1 MDNNTK
7 QNYSRT
13 GNTKTSNQATDSNR
27 QKSSSSDI
35 QTTKHWPRNSRR
47 RENPSTSARNNNGN
61 NSSKQ
66 QQLSSKV
73 RPNVD
78 KRPRA
83 RGSNGYNNHNAGGS
97 YRGTNEDYF
106 ATGTGLGFGDTT
118 FYDSSM
124 GAAVG
129 RFEHTD
135 YELNSVYAPGSKKQ
149 NLNHLLNFY
158 YTPRE
163 VDYYDGVG
171 GNSGGGGSSGYIQ
184 RHGHV
189 KKHKYNKEQFLQAN
203 FQFVIK
209 SSAKRKT
216 DDSPDT
222 LIDWSLIEQINIQTP
237 DEPQCPICLYPPV
250 AAKVTRCG
258 HVYCWPCVLHY
269 LSLSD
274 KTWRKCPICYD
285 AIHVGD
291 LKSASIVQQQTF
303 NVNSHITFRLM
314 RRKKG
319 SLFIEKHDCM
329 KKEQNTEKY
338 PYVCSPIEEKIFS
351 KFILAKRSDVADI
364 LEREQRELLSDVDE
378 SCPEYVF
385 IQQAL
390 ELLKERT
397 NLLGDIEQRDEEIYK
412 FEETAKE
419 EIVVN
424 NINVIETKE
433 LLLHNNDINETEALE
448 SNKEASSL
456 NNQEINT
463 DEETAETSSNT
474 DTISY
479 THSAGAQKSSTKFY
493 YFYQSD
499 DGQNIYL
506 HPLNVK
512 MLQACYGSLADA
524 PAIISARIIQK
535 EQHSMDEDHRRKFT
549 CLGHLPLTCQ
559 FAVVE
564 IELQPPYVTE
574 DIIQVF
580 ERDIVFRKKER
591 HRRAR
596 EERER
601 EKHINAIN
609 DRQMGKLIASTANI
623 NITSSHEFPTCGFEE
638 SLVPTGDIQLIDNVP
653 STSKGGRTKTVST
666 SSAGS
671 CSYSAIAI
679 HCKKEHTPW
688 SNLNAAQNT
697 SAATGVQLTTDDGET
712 SILSTIHTNL
722 GDVLAQALS
731 QKKERKST
739 TKTNESSNTI
749 GGNKKSKKSKKMLP
763 LYSTG
768 MNFSGN

>member
-1 MDNNTK
+1 MDNK
-7 QNYSRT
+7 KQQNYSRT
-13 GNTKTSNQATDSNR
+13 GNTKTSNQPTDSNR
-27 QKSSSSDI
+27 QKSSSSDL
-35 QTTKHWPRNSRR
+35 QSAKNCTKNSRR
-47 RENPSTSARNNNGN
+47 RENPTTSARNNNN
-61 NSSKQ
+61 NKQ
-66 QQLSSKV
+66 QPLAKV

-83 RGSNGYNNHNAGGS
+83 RGFNGYNNNNNPGGS
-97 YRGTNEDYF
+97 YRGTNHDYF
-106 ATGTGLGFGDTT
+106 AASSGLGSGDPT
-118 FYDSSM
+118 FYDSSL
-124 GAAVG
+124 GEAVE
-129 RFEHTD
+129 RFEHHD

-149 NLNHLLNFY
+149 NFNHLLNFY

-171 GNSGGGGSSGYIQ
+171 GNNSGVGGGGSGSGYVQ
-184 RHGHV
+184 RHGHA

-209 SSAKRKT
+209 ASAKRKT

-269 LSLSD
+269 LALSD

-291 LKSASIVQQQTF
+291 LKSASIVQQQSF
-303 NVNSHITFRLM
+303 NVGSQITFQLM
-314 RRKKG
+314 HRKKG
-319 SLFIEKHDCM
+319 SVFIEKHENLENDPII
-329 KKEQNTEKY
+329 EKY
-338 PYVCSPIEEKIFS
+338 PYVCGGTMAEKLFS

-364 LEREQRELLSDVDE
+364 LVREQRELLADVDA

-390 ELLKERT
+390 ELLKERSEK
-397 NLLGDIEQRDEEIYK
+397 LGEIEQKDENIVKQSNELNENDEDQSNN
-412 FEETAKE
+412 EEMLTNQTGGE
-419 EIVVN
+419 E
-424 NINVIETKE
+424 
-433 LLLHNNDINETEALE
+433 E
-448 SNKEASSL
+448 SSES
-456 NNQEINT
+456 
-463 DEETAETSSNT
+463 TSSNT
-474 DTISY
+474 ISI
-479 THSAGAQKSSTKFY
+479 TNSLTTQQSTKFY

-524 PAIISARIIQK
+524 PPTLKARIIQK

-564 IELQPPYVTE
+564 IELQPPYVSE
-574 DIIQVF
+574 DILQAF
-580 ERDIVFRKKER
+580 KGDILFRKKER
-591 HRRAR
+591 QRRAK

-623 NITSSHEFPTCGFEE
+623 NITSSHEFPTWGFEE
-638 SLVPTGDIQLIDNVP
+638 SLVASNNDITTDNIP
-653 STSKGGRTKTVST
+653 SSSKGNRTKTLST

-671 CSYSAIAI
+671 CSYSAIAL

-688 SNLNAAQNT
+688 ATVNAAQIPRPSVAAGADQST
-697 SAATGVQLTTDDGET
+697 SDDGEM
-712 SILSTIHTNL
+712 SILNSIHTNL

-731 QKKERKST
+731 QKKEKKTLKSNET
-739 TKTNESSNTI
+739 SNANTNTN
-749 GGNKKSKKSKKMLP
+749 GGNGNKKSKKSKKMLP